1 MSEIGDG
8 EQVHGF
14 LGQGQVQENPFN
26 SIDFEALILEGDTS
40 EIYPA
45 VRPEATNME
54 EFPDLASIN
63 TDWSTRQYL
72 TQEALKALHGSLK
85 DFDEILDTYAEDGNI
100 ETVKDRW
107 NNTCK
112 PQYNATE
119 RHLNVIES
127 YDSDI
132 LESKAG

>member
-1 MSEIGDG
+1 MS

-14 LGQGQVQENPFN
+14 LGQDQVQENPFN

-63 TDWSTRQYL
+63 TDWSTRQFL
-72 TQEALKALHGSLK
+72 TQETIKALHESLK
-85 DFDEILDTYAEDGNI
+85 DFDEILDT
-100 ETVKDRW
+100 
-107 NNTCK
+107 
-112 PQYNATE
+112 
-119 RHLNVIES
+119 
-127 YDSDI
+127 
-132 LESKAG
+132 